1 MVEDMPIATTPPQSS
16 TDFTLF
22 FIILYASLTPHPS
35 YSVSVADSSSV
46 LRPPRGKPKRRNAFG
61 MAEQTRIERPRIV
74 VSRKLLPVVEDRMAQ
89 LFDASFNSEDIAM
102 DAGSLAAA
110 MGDCDVFVPTV
121 TDRIDAALI
130 EAAPA
135 RLKLIANYGAG
146 VNHIDL
152 AAAKAKG
159 IMVTNTPGVFTDDT
173 ADLTMALI
181 LSVPRRLGEGE
192 KLIRTG
198 EWRGWRPAGMM
209 GHRIGGKTLGI
220 VGFGRIGEAVAKRA
234 RAFGMKIVYTK
245 RKRLPQSIEQELGVS
260 FEPEL
265 DRLMAQSDFISLHCP
280 LTGETDRLIGAE
292 RIAMMKPQAYLV
304 NTSRGELIDE
314 DALIEALEAQRI
326 AGAGLDV
333 YTHEPAVDP
342 RLLELRNVVLLP
354 HLGSATFEGR
364 EASGERVIA
373 NIRIW
378 ADGHRPPDQV
388 LVGLG

>member
-1 MVEDMPIATTPPQSS
+1 MTNHS
-16 TDFTLF
+16 
-22 FIILYASLTPHPS
+22 
-35 YSVSVADSSSV
+35 
-46 LRPPRGKPKRRNAFG
+46 
-61 MAEQTRIERPRIV
+61 RIERPRV
-74 VSRKLLPVVEDRMAQ
+74 VITRKLLPAVEARMAQ
-89 LFDASFNSEDIAM
+89 LFDADFNTSDTALDKADLAKAM
-102 DAGSLAAA
+102 AR
-110 MGDCDVFVPTV
+110 CDVFVPTV
-121 TDRIDAALI
+121 TDRIDAELI
-130 EAAPA
+130 AGAPPE
-135 RLKLIANYGAG
+135 LKLIANYGAG

-192 KLIRTG
+192 KLMRSG
-198 EWRGWRPAGMM
+198 HWDGWRPSGML

-220 VGFGRIGEAVAKRA
+220 IGFGRIGEAVAARA
-234 RAFGMKIVYTK
+234 RAFGMQIVYTK
-245 RKRLPQSIEQELGVS
+245 RRRLPPSIEDALGIT

-265 DRLMAQSDFISLHCP
+265 DRLIARSDIISLHCP
-280 LTGETDRLIGAE
+280 LTSETEQLMDAR
-292 RIAMMKPQAYLV
+292 RIALMKPDAYLI
-304 NTSRGELIDE
+304 NTSRGELVDE
-314 DALIEALEAQRI
+314 AALMTALQKRQI

-342 RLLELRNVVLLP
+342 QLLCLDNAVLLP

-388 LVGLG
+388 LDGW